1 MGYLKN
7 EKSNSNQTSL
17 YGRVKKLLVSYEWSD
32 CNFSVSDTKFQAHKL
47 ILGISSPVFEA
58 MFYGPLS
65 NTNDIVITDIQP
77 DTFQLVLNY
86 VYTDDVEITC
96 IEQAFELLYASRKYI
111 LEHLT
116 DICIAYIQANISID
130 NVIDILNYPEY
141 MQDDQLIKYSL
152 KLLCEHANYLLEEKK
167 NSITHP
173 CMKAILESDQMNI
186 EEKHLIKHVFEWSM
200 NCCDQNDIPPTI
212 ENRRNV
218 LTSKGLFKL
227 LRFLSLTLN
236 DLEEITSDNAN
247 LLLSHEYE
255 NIKKMIKTSSNNGY
269 KDLSEVVGVS
279 SIPRNPLKLQWYLC
293 YRSPL
298 RSMAPIVIDSNNY
311 IIQSRIKSNK
321 SVFINSL
328 CVPTRMAPAV
338 YFRNNTT
345 KAYSEQLSVSIS
357 SESDNSIIKFT
368 NFMNTVEYDS
378 VVDIELTE
386 PCFIKKDQWYKI
398 SFVWPQNRFPTY
410 SYIVE
415 YRDKKYTGHKVTFE
429 FDDLPFSARNSGS
442 FLGGLKF
449 CL

>member
-7 EKSNSNQTSL
+7 EKCNFNQTSL
-17 YGRVKKLLVSYEWSD
+17 YDRVKKLLVSYEWSD
-32 CNFSVSDTKFQAHKL
+32 CNFSVSNAKFKAHKL

-86 VYTDDVEITC
+86 IYTDNVDITC
-96 IEQAFELLYASRKYI
+96 IEQAFELLYASRKYM

-116 DICIAYIQANISID
+116 EISITYIQLNISID
-130 NVIDILNYPEY
+130 NVIEILSYPEY
-141 MQDDQLIKYSL
+141 MQDEQLIKYSL
-152 KLLCEHANYLLEEKK
+152 KLLCEHANYLLQEKK
-167 NSITHP
+167 NSITYP
-173 CMKAILESDQMNI
+173 CMKAILESDHMNI
-186 EEKHLIKHVFEWSM
+186 GEKHLIKHVFEWSTY
-200 NCCDQNDIPPTI
+200 CCNQSNISPTTD
-212 ENRRNV
+212 NRRDV
-218 LTSKGLFKL
+218 LKSKGLFKL
-227 LRFLSLTLN
+227 LRFLSLSLD
-236 DLEEITSDNAN
+236 DLEEISLDTSN
-247 LLLSHEYE
+247 LLLTHEYE
-255 NIKKMIKTSSNNGY
+255 NIKNIIKELPRNGCTEIA
-269 KDLSEVVGVS
+269 EVVGAS
-279 SIPRNPLKLQWYLC
+279 TIPRNPLKLQWYLC

-311 IIQSRIKSNK
+311 VIQSRIKSNK

-338 YFRNNTT
+338 YFRNNTD

-357 SESDNSIIKFT
+357 SELDNSLIKLT

-398 SFVWPQNRFPTY
+398 CFVWPQNRFPTY

-429 FDDLPFSARNSGS
+429 FDDLSFSAGNSGS